1 MSIFFLLIMFII
13 IFFERYES
21 TISDVSVSSKKKSL
35 LQYKED
41 LISMLCFVKSHQ
53 FDEIADTQLI
63 TFRQIDRI
71 LQGIFDDL
79 IFLQI

>member
-1 MSIFFLLIMFII
+1 MFII